1 MCLKGIHIFVT
12 IFNLKLCQKYTMR
25 YQLILKFMGTR
36 SEEKVKDT
44 FVLKQATIERGVVN
58 GSAFHGFEHN
68 GIFNNALIHI
78 NIKCH

>member
-1 MCLKGIHIFVT
+1 
-12 IFNLKLCQKYTMR
+12 
-25 YQLILKFMGTR
+25 MGTR

-44 FVLKQATIERGVVN
+44 CVLKQVTIERGVVN
-58 GSAFHGFEHN
+58 GSAFQGFVHM